1 MSIWKQF
8 YKQSLTERLN
18 RLVNG
23 RYLNEKTATWL
34 ANNQSLPLEI
44 ADHMSENV
52 IGTYGLPFGVAL
64 NFMINQKDYLI
75 PMVIEEPSVIAA
87 ASYGAKLVRKNG
99 GFTAHVSKRL
109 MTGEIALLNVQ
120 TQNEAN
126 ELTTWINAQ
135 KNDLLD
141 VARSAHPSIVKRGG
155 GPIDIRTHYYPQTEQ
170 TAAFFVLYLTV
181 DTKEAMGA
189 NMMNTM
195 LEAIDHYLNHYFHE
209 HNLPYET
216 LLAILSNYTTDCLVT
231 VSTTISADTL
241 TKQHLS
247 GQWVAKRIA
256 LASQFAKTDTYR
268 AATHN
273 KGMMNGIDAIVLAT
287 GNDWRAIEASI
298 HAYATKTGQYQGLT
312 TWTYDETN
320 QRLHGELT
328 IPMPIGTVGGS
339 IGIHPS
345 AKLAHQLLGHPDA
358 KTLMTIIASVGLA
371 QNFAALRALVSEGIK
386 TGHMRLQAKSLA
398 IQVGAQSDEVE
409 SVTEKLLQQPQLNQ
423 ETAKQV
429 LLNWRNNHSTH
440 N

>member
-126 ELTTWINAQ
+126 ELTTWINAH

-155 GPIDIRTHYYPQTEQ
+155 GPIDIRTD
-170 TAAFFVLYLTV
+170 L
-181 DTKEAMGA
+181 K
-189 NMMNTM
+189 
-195 LEAIDHYLNHYFHE
+195 
-209 HNLPYET
+209 
-216 LLAILSNYTTDCLVT
+216 
-231 VSTTISADTL
+231 
-241 TKQHLS
+241 
-247 GQWVAKRIA
+247 
-256 LASQFAKTDTYR
+256 
-268 AATHN
+268 
-273 KGMMNGIDAIVLAT
+273 
-287 GNDWRAIEASI
+287 
-298 HAYATKTGQYQGLT
+298 
-312 TWTYDETN
+312 
-320 QRLHGELT
+320 
-328 IPMPIGTVGGS
+328 
-339 IGIHPS
+339 
-345 AKLAHQLLGHPDA
+345 
-358 KTLMTIIASVGLA
+358 SV
-371 QNFAALRALVSEGIK
+371 V
-386 TGHMRLQAKSLA
+386 
-398 IQVGAQSDEVE
+398 
-409 SVTEKLLQQPQLNQ
+409 
-423 ETAKQV
+423 
-429 LLNWRNNHSTH
+429 
-440 N
+440 